1 MTEQELQ
8 NKIGAMHLRF
18 LDDQVHY
25 EEFVNVLM
33 CYSESSDNYGQ
44 IVNAISEWR
53 VPSLHDPS

>member
-33 CYSESSDNYGQ
+33 CYSESSYN
-44 IVNAISEWR
+44 
-53 VPSLHDPS
+53 